1 MFFCHFFKRLP
12 QITEF
17 RCSGDTAYC
26 LWSYFT
32 KTFRIFQ
39 AKYRNCTKY
48 FRLFLGYCGKHGR
61 FGGKAFKNWGEI
73 FIFCNIFRS
82 KEGFVFAGCLCGEF
96 PGGSAG
102 MRGAGFLLACRRMLR
117 TESHGHNS
125 LRSNK
130 CPISSNAFSREPRGS
145 QAPEIRH
152 PDPEADRRVPFAIN
166 FILTSPPPFII
177 IAINNT
183 NTTYERGLCSC
194 GP

>member
-61 FGGKAFKNWGEI
+61 FGGKAFKNLGG
-73 FIFCNIFRS
+73 FLIFCDIWGIEER
-82 KEGFVFAGCLCGEF
+82 FVLQVVFTGCLCGEF
-96 PGGSAG
+96 PGRECRDAG
-102 MRGAGFLLACRRMLR
+102 
-117 TESHGHNS
+117 
-125 LRSNK
+125 
-130 CPISSNAFSREPRGS
+130 
-145 QAPEIRH
+145 
-152 PDPEADRRVPFAIN
+152 RVPLSVQETAKGGEQGTQLGCAQTSVPCPPTQSPARQEEASSPDQALPPGN
-166 FILTSPPPFII
+166 SPPANGMAARGFQFIKF
-177 IAINNT
+177 
-183 NTTYERGLCSC
+183 YRM
-194 GP
+194 

>member
-61 FGGKAFKNWGEI
+61 FGGKAFKNWGGI

-82 KEGFVFAGCLCGEF
+82 EEGFVFAGCLCGEF
-96 PGGSAG
+96 PGGSVG
-102 MRGAGFLLACRRMLR
+102 MRGGVPLSVQETAKGREQGTRLAALRQVSPILQRSHLRAKRKPTPRIKHSHPETHRPRM
-117 TESHGHNS
+117 EW
-125 LRSNK
+125 
-130 CPISSNAFSREPRGS
+130 PRG
-145 QAPEIRH
+145 
-152 PDPEADRRVPFAIN
+152 VFN
-166 FILTSPPPFII
+166 L
-177 IAINNT
+177 
-183 NTTYERGLCSC
+183 
-194 GP
+194 